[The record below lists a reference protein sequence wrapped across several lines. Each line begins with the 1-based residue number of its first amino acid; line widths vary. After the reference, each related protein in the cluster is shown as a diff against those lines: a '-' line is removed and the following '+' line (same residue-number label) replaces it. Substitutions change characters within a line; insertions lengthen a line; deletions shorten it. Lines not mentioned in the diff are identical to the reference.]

1 MGWDRVGDVWRW
13 ILLGVD
19 GAAAAATTACE
30 SERGTERAGERKRTS
45 PWAAGRLRSTGAEA
59 ARCRQSRV
67 TESQARPGGVG
78 EMQPPPPPLGIGRR
92 TSESKQG
99 ESKWE
104 ETRDKMRGTNGAVPY
119 SVGLAMSSTK
129 SAVSTSCWF
138 VVDAVEFCPLCLALR
153 CAADGRGAG
162 AAQVVSAW

>member
-59 ARCRQSRV
+59 ALCRQSRV
-67 TESQARPGGVG
+67 TESQARPGQARGGWRDATTPSSPGHRQASERV
-78 EMQPPPPPLGIGRR
+78 EARRVQLGREEKRREIRCVVLTGRYLTVLGWQCQAQNQLSAR
-92 TSESKQG
+92 
-99 ESKWE
+99 
-104 ETRDKMRGTNGAVPY
+104 AA
-119 SVGLAMSSTK
+119 GLS
-129 SAVSTSCWF
+129 
-138 VVDAVEFCPLCLALR
+138 
-153 CAADGRGAG
+153 
-162 AAQVVSAW
+162 